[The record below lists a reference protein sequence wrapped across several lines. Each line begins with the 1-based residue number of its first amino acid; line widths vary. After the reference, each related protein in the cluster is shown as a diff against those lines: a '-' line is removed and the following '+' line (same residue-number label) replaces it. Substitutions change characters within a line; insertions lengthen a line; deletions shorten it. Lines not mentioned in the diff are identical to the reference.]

1 MTPLAEPARY
11 KQHRFP
17 GKVISHGVWLYEG
30 ERQQPCIS
38 GFTKTFNE
46 SQPP

>member
-11 KQHRFP
+11 KHHRFP
-17 GKVISHGVWLYEG
+17 GEIIRHGVWLYEG
-30 ERQQPCIS
+30 ERQQPCVS
-38 GFTKTFNE
+38 GVTTTSNE